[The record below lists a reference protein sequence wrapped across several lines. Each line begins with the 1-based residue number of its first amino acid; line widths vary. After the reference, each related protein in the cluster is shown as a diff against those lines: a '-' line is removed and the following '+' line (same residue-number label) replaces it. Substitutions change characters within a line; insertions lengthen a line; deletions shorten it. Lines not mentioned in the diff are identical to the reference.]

1 MDKPPRRCLLSYRGQ
16 MLLFLVPFLLG
27 TLALVVLPALA
38 TVAIAFTT
46 YYGIAPPT
54 WAGLANFQRL
64 AESPL
69 IRRSLYH
76 SMVFLGLAVPLRLL
90 GALLLA
96 LLLQRRQRGLGLYRA
111 AVYIPTIIPEPAYAL
126 IWLWI
131 LNPVSGPLNML
142 LGWLGLPAPAWL
154 AEPATAQLAIVLMAL
169 LQIGE
174 GFVVLL
180 AALQS
185 VPQPLYEAAAV
196 DGAGPWQSF
205 RRITLP
211 LIWPWLFLLL
221 GRDLLVALQNTFTP
235 TFMMTYGGPYYATTF
250 VPLLI
255 YELSFDYTDLG
266 LASAVLLVTFVLIA
280 LLLLGIH
287 NLVEGLRGAAE
298 EEQA

>member
-1 MDKPPRRCLLSYRGQ
+1 
-16 MLLFLVPFLLG
+16 MLLFLAPFFLG
-27 TLALVVLPALA
+27 TLVLVLLPALA

-69 IRRSLYH
+69 IRRSLYN

-142 LGWLGLPAPAWL
+142 LGGLGLPAPAWL
-154 AEPATAQLAIVLMAL
+154 AEPTTAQLAIVLMAL

-211 LIWPWLFLLL
+211 LIWPWIFLLL

-255 YELSFDYTDLG
+255 YELAFDYTDLG

-287 NLVEGLRGAAE
+287 NLVEGLRGATE
-298 EEQA
+298 EE

>member
-1 MDKPPRRCLLSYRGQ
+1 
-16 MLLFLVPFLLG
+16 MLLFLSPFFLG
-27 TLALVVLPALA
+27 TLVLVVLPALA
-38 TVAIAFTT
+38 TVALAFTT

-54 WAGLANFQRL
+54 WAGLANLQRVT
-64 AESPL
+64 ENPL
-69 IRRSLYH
+69 IRRSLFN

-131 LNPVSGPLNML
+131 LNPVSGPLNIL

-154 AEPATAQLAIVLMAL
+154 AEPTTAQLAMVLMAL

-180 AALQS
+180 AAMQS
-185 VPQPLYEAAAV
+185 VPQTLYEAAAV

-205 RRITLP
+205 WRITLP

-221 GRDLLVALQNTFTP
+221 GRDLLSALQNTFTP

-250 VPLLI
+250 VPLLV

-280 LLLLGIH
+280 LLILGIY
-287 NLVEGLRGAAE
+287 NVVEGLRGSVE
-298 EEQA
+298 ET